1 MYVHTYTSD
10 IALAPWPGLRSSMPG
25 TSDMDTST
33 LPPGLLAIPKSPRL
47 CYGYGWIH
55 RARHKKNNITITT
68 ITIKSVK

>member
-10 IALAPWPGLRSSMPG
+10 ITLAPWPGLRSSMPG

-33 LPPGLLAIPKSPRL
+33 LPPGLLRATGKSPRL

-55 RARHKKNNITITT
+55 RARHKKNNITITIT
-68 ITIKSVK
+68 ITIKV